1 MILGLI
7 KSVASKEDVF
17 YKTEVNELEAI
28 YSAIENEKYLTVKA
42 LSLEQIDKGCLDPR
56 YVIYA
61 EFGYWY
67 EAVESNIKGEILM
80 ELIEIHQFFLEKIED
95 GKIRFKVYLAI
106 LEWLHSSMLAHVKFI
121 KSKSDSYSKEDKGA
135 LERAFD
141 EYILFI
147 KASFEDINIVQLYQI
162 KDIYKTFKV
171 AQEVENIDQFENQ
184 NEQYNEVSDTKEQC
198 EDPSLNH
205 RDLYISDEW
214 SKLLRNIRIYRKLVS
229 EKSWLRAAVVYQVI
243 NSSLKEFDP
252 IKYFPET
259 FYPYLKDTANAYDHL
274 MHQLSLSNNPLWQM
288 LSQTFSSDP
297 ESFSTDDSLENTREV
312 LAKRVSDSF
321 TDQPQKYETA
331 MSNDE
336 QDQLNW

>member
-1 MILGLI
+1 MILDIVNEVVG
-7 KSVASKEDVF
+7 KEEVF
-17 YKTEVNELEAI
+17 YKAEVNGLEAI
-28 YSAIENEKYLTVKA
+28 YSAIDNEDYSTVKT

-61 EFGYWY
+61 EFGYWH
-67 EAVESNIKGEILM
+67 EAVESNIKGEILI

-106 LEWLHSSMLAHVKFI
+106 LEWLHSSMLAHAKFI
-121 KSKSDSYSKEDKGA
+121 KSKSDSYSEEDKGA

-147 KASFEDINIVQLYQI
+147 KANFEDINIAQIYQI
-162 KDIYKTFKV
+162 KDIYKTLKV
-171 AQEVENIDQFENQ
+171 TQEIEDVDQVENQS
-184 NEQYNEVSDTKEQC
+184 EQCNEVSDTKEQC
-198 EDPSLNH
+198 EDHSLNH
-205 RDLYISDEW
+205 SDFYISDEW
-214 SKLLRNIRIYRKLVS
+214 SKLLRNIRIYRKLIN

-243 NSSLKEFDP
+243 NTALKEFDP

-259 FYPYLKDTANAYDHL
+259 FYSYLKDTVNAYDHL
-274 MHQLSLSNNPLWQM
+274 MHQLSLSNNPLWLM

-297 ESFSTDDSLENTREV
+297 ESFSTDDSLDNTREV
-312 LAKRVSDSF
+312 LAKQVSSSF
-321 TDQPQKYETA
+321 TDQPQQYETA